1 MFLLILYLFLTVFVS
16 FLCSISESVMFST
29 SIPYAETLATKS
41 KGGKLLKSLKDNM
54 GRPISAILS
63 VNTIANTL
71 GASAVGMQVQ
81 EVLGS
86 EWFGYVSAG
95 LTVTILIFQKSYPNP
110 SEPTIGE
117 TYASLWHISHSFYT
131 TSHFHW

>member
-1 MFLLILYLFLTVFVS
+1 
-16 FLCSISESVMFST
+16 MFST

-95 LTVTILIFQKSYPNP
+95 LTVTILIFSEIIPT
-110 SEPTIGE
+110 EPTIGE
-117 TYASLWHISHSFYT
+117 TYASPWHISHSSYT
-131 TSHFHW
+131 TSHSHW